1 MKIAKTM
8 ANTITMVVELTSSV
22 RVGHMT
28 LVNSVRT
35 STKKV
40 VTFSHIPRSPDSTTC
55 SGKNQAWQDSNLQP
69 LVLETSALPIE
80 LQT

>member
-1 MKIAKTM
+1 MKMAKAM
-8 ANTITMVVELTSSV
+8 ENTITIVVELTSSD
-22 RVGHMT
+22 RVGHIT

-35 STKKV
+35 SAKKV
-40 VTFSHIPRSPDSTTC
+40 VTFPHIPRIPTTR